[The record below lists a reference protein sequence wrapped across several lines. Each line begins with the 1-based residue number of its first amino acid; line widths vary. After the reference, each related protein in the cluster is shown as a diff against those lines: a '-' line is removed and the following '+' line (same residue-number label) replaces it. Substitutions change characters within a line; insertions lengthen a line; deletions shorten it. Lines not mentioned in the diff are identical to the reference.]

1 MRFPLKRWPKLLL
14 AQVYTRNTWAHRV
27 IACLPRKHLE
37 RPIFIVGVP
46 RSGTSIFCTLFG
58 GNRNLAHWSEAQA
71 AWDPR
76 WKKRNV
82 SHRWTAARATAREIR
97 RIDNNFAYFTSWKK
111 RTRFLN
117 KCPRNSLRIPFL
129 LRGWPE
135 AKIIYIER
143 DPRAVVNSLVNETRR
158 DVLRKGDPLGHF
170 ARPDD
175 YAEICAHEND
185 VERFSLLVRS
195 IHGTLT
201 ADFAEHVPAEQLI
214 TVSYE
219 DFGRDCW
226 GTIRAVCEFC
236 EVAVDE
242 GMLKRVVPKQLEN
255 RNYKWSEQRTAEE
268 IAIIARILS
277 PLVVELGYEADG
289 GWRERLATAGPTM
302 IEQVVENNTGAG

>member
-1 MRFPLKRWPKLLL
+1 MRFPLKRWPKLLF
-14 AQVYTRNTWAHRV
+14 AQVYTRNTWTHKA
-27 IACLPRKHLE
+27 IACLPRKRLD

-82 SHRWTAARATAREIR
+82 SHRWSVGRATAKEIR
-97 RIDNNFAYFTSWKK
+97 RIDNNFAYFTHWKK
-111 RTRFLN
+111 RERFLN
-117 KCPRNSLRIPFL
+117 KCPRNSLRVPFL
-129 LRGWPE
+129 MEGWPE

-158 DVLRKGDPLGHF
+158 DILRKGDPLGHF

-175 YAEICAHEND
+175 YAEICGHEND
-185 VERFSLLVRS
+185 VERFALMVKS
-195 IHGTLT
+195 IHGTL
-201 ADFAEHVPAEQLI
+201 AQDFADGVPAEQLV

-219 DFGRDCW
+219 DFGKDCW
-226 GTIRAVCEFC
+226 GTIREVCAKC

-242 GMLKRVVPKQLEN
+242 GVLKREVPELLEN
-255 RNYKWSEQRTAEE
+255 RNYKWAEQRTAEE
-268 IAIIARILS
+268 IAIMDRILT
-277 PLVVELGYEADG
+277 PIVVGLGYEPDVD
-289 GWRERLATAGPTM
+289 WRGRLESEEIRA
-302 IEQVVENNTGAG
+302 